1 MASSLGSVMD
11 RSSTGSPDQESS
23 LSGEAAGVP
32 PEYGDPEA
40 FSVLE
45 VPLPAPDLL
54 NRGGAGRAEIP
65 LGNGEGGTEPPGGA
79 VSSSWRPPEHVENSE
94 DIVELEEEPRPAD
107 GGPGGEAEARGDGA
121 VQPDGPPGAVSEP
134 CILDSV
140 LVPSHL
146 SWAPSAEQQLPGA
159 TADEGRAEEP
169 PEEQGFLTHVGA
181 PHHLSLSP
189 RHAAPDADT
198 GQTAV
203 VTSEHDLGGGGQLP
217 AWALAS
223 AAGAQEQPPRDQVL
237 TSSDEEDIYG
247 HGLPSSSSETSVTEL
262 GGGRS
267 LQDLRQPGADDPG
280 LLKADQVQGLLKG
293 ITGKLTL
300 GRSEAPA
307 VNPVSR
313 VWGAQI

>member
-1 MASSLGSVMD
+1 MDLPSVASSLGSIMD

-23 LSGEAAGVP
+23 LSGEAAGVL
-32 PEYGDPEA
+32 PEYSDPEA

-54 NRGGAGRAEIP
+54 NRGSDGRAEIP
-65 LGNGEGGTEPPGGA
+65 LDDGEGGTELPAGV
-79 VSSSWRPPEHVENSE
+79 VSSSWRPPELVEGSE

-107 GGPGGEAEARGDGA
+107 GGPGGAAEARGDGA
-121 VQPDGPPGAVSEP
+121 MQPDGPQGTFSEA
-134 CILDSV
+134 CILDSAA
-140 LVPSHL
+140 VPSHL

-169 PEEQGFLTHVGA
+169 PEEQGFLMHVGA

-189 RHAAPDADT
+189 WHGAPDADT

-203 VTSEHDLGGGGQLP
+203 VTSERDLGGGGQP
-217 AWALAS
+217 PPWASAS

-267 LQDLRQPGADDPG
+267 LQDLRQLGADDPG

-293 ITGKLTL
+293 SHGQTDTGKK
-300 GRSEAPA
+300 
-307 VNPVSR
+307 
-313 VWGAQI
+313 

>member
-1 MASSLGSVMD
+1 MDLPSVASSLGSIMD

-23 LSGEAAGVP
+23 LSGEAAGVL
-32 PEYGDPEA
+32 PEYSDPEA

-54 NRGGAGRAEIP
+54 NRGSDGRAEIP
-65 LGNGEGGTEPPGGA
+65 LDDGEGGTELPAGV
-79 VSSSWRPPEHVENSE
+79 VSSSWRPPELVEGSE
-94 DIVELEEEPRPAD
+94 DIVELEEEPRLAD
-107 GGPGGEAEARGDGA
+107 GGPGGAAEARGDGA
-121 VQPDGPPGAVSEP
+121 MQPDGPQGTFSEA
-134 CILDSV
+134 CILDSAA
-140 LVPSHL
+140 VPSHL

-169 PEEQGFLTHVGA
+169 PEEQGFLMHVGA

-189 RHAAPDADT
+189 WHGAPDADT

-203 VTSEHDLGGGGQLP
+203 VTSERDLGGGGQLP
-217 AWALAS
+217 PWASAS

-267 LQDLRQPGADDPG
+267 LQDLRQLGADDPG

-293 ITGKLTL
+293 SHGQTDTGKK
-300 GRSEAPA
+300 
-307 VNPVSR
+307 
-313 VWGAQI
+313 

>member
-1 MASSLGSVMD
+1 ML
-11 RSSTGSPDQESS
+11 
-23 LSGEAAGVP
+23 
-32 PEYGDPEA
+32 PEYSDPEA

-54 NRGGAGRAEIP
+54 NRGGDGRAEIP
-65 LGNGEGGTEPPGGA
+65 LDDGEGGTELPAGV
-79 VSSSWRPPEHVENSE
+79 VSSSWRPPELVEGSE

-107 GGPGGEAEARGDGA
+107 GGPGGAAEARGDGA
-121 VQPDGPPGAVSEP
+121 MQPDGPQGTFSEA
-134 CILDSV
+134 CILDSAA
-140 LVPSHL
+140 VPSHL

-169 PEEQGFLTHVGA
+169 PEEQGFLMHVGA

-189 RHAAPDADT
+189 WHGAPDADT

-203 VTSEHDLGGGGQLP
+203 VTSERDLGGGGQP
-217 AWALAS
+217 PPWASAS

-267 LQDLRQPGADDPG
+267 LQDLRQLGADDPG

-293 ITGKLTL
+293 SHGQTDTGKK
-300 GRSEAPA
+300 
-307 VNPVSR
+307 
-313 VWGAQI
+313 